1 MIFVLGLYAE
11 SIVLTGAYRLL
22 PKVKFWGS
30 SQKWDNAFNTGK
42 QQVVFDRSVF
52 KSNKHQY

>member
-22 PKVKFWGS
+22 WGS